1 MSYIV
6 FKNKG
11 VMDRQAVTTFGA
23 SSKENEGAIGF
34 FGTGL
39 KYAIAILLREGCTI
53 SIYAGKSQPME
64 FGVKSGRFRVDTFDF
79 VTLNGRKLGFTT
91 EVGKTWEMWQAFREL
106 WCNAMDENGEAFL
119 TGTRPEPE
127 AGYTTIIVHGEAF
140 LDVWAERSK
149 YILSSQPLEVRE
161 GVEIHPGMSD
171 VVFYRGMRAYRLD
184 QPSVYTYNITRK
196 CDLTEDRTIKH
207 WWDVNQAIRAGLTH
221 AESESIIRT
230 AVTASKG
237 TFEAA
242 MDFGGSTPDKPFLKV
257 VAELTR
263 EFNGD
268 LNETAR
274 KSALFWNMDQLHET
288 TAKMKLNEVDQAR
301 LDKACDFCEGMGFN
315 VREYP
320 IIVSEYLGEEVL
332 GRAHDGRIYI
342 SKRTLMMGTKM
353 LVGTLMEEFIHLR
366 HKLYDET
373 RTMQNFLID
382 TIVSLAERVNGEPL

>member
-6 FKNKG
+6 FRNKG

-39 KYAIAILLREGCTI
+39 KYAIAILLREGCGI
-53 SIYAGKSQPME
+53 SIYAGKNQPME
-64 FGVKSGRFRVDTFDF
+64 FAVKPGKFRVDTFDF
-79 VTLNGRKLGFTT
+79 VTMNGRKLGFTT

-106 WCNAMDENGEAFL
+106 WCNMTDENGEAFM
-119 TGTRPEPE
+119 TATKPEPE
-127 AGYTTIIVHGEAF
+127 AGMTTIVVHGEAF
-140 LDVWAERSK
+140 FDVWAERSK
-149 YILSSQPLEVRE
+149 YILSSTPLEVRE

-184 QPSVYTYNITRK
+184 QPSAFTYNITRK

-207 WWDVNQAIRAGLTH
+207 WWDISTAIRSGLTH
-221 AESESIIRT
+221 SENESIIRT
-230 AVTASKG
+230 AVTAAKG

-242 MDFGGSTPDKPFLKV
+242 LDFGGSAPEKPFLKV

-268 LNETAR
+268 LNDTAR
-274 KSALFWNMDQLHET
+274 RAAQVWNMDQLHET
-288 TAKMKLNEVDQAR
+288 TAAMKLNEVDQAR

-320 IIVSEYLGEEVL
+320 IIISEYLGDEVL